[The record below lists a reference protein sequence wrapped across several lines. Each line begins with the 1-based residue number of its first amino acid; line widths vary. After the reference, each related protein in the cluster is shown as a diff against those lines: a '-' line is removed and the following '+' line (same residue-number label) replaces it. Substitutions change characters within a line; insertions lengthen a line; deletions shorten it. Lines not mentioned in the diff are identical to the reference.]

1 MISNRAE
8 EFIEN
13 INSDIL
19 EYDNTKLRN
28 EKGAKEMNQI
38 HDCSEIE
45 QSWTLKEELRE
56 ILEEDLNEKS
66 LFFDGK
72 ELFHE

>member
-1 MISNRAE
+1 M
-8 EFIEN
+8 
-13 INSDIL
+13 
-19 EYDNTKLRN
+19 K
-28 EKGAKEMNQI
+28 QI

-72 ELFHE
+72 ELFLE